1 MVHVCKEEGVSPE
14 KVCFVFAFVRT
25 EKSIYRS
32 ALFLL
37 LLLACGDIEFNPGPG
52 QADKGFS
59 IYQQNLRGLWNNK
72 EVLEHFINHVS
83 SPPLSLPNT
92 SKHFHKNFEKKLAT
106 ILNNILLLNK
116 ETIILGDLNC
126 NYLGNKSNVSLK
138 DLFKLH
144 GFKQIIKTARRIAKC
159 SSTLIDVILTNRQ
172 DVLNANSIISSLS
185 DYNVIKCVRK
195 INNIKFNP
203 RIIKCRDYKNYDQ
216 TNLSCKLGHCI

>member
-1 MVHVCKEEGVSPE
+1 M
-14 KVCFVFAFVRT
+14 
-25 EKSIYRS
+25 
-32 ALFLL
+32 
-37 LLLACGDIEFNPGPG
+37 
-52 QADKGFS
+52 
-59 IYQQNLRGLWNNK
+59 
-72 EVLEHFINHVS
+72 
-83 SPPLSLPNT
+83 
-92 SKHFHKNFEKKLAT
+92 
-106 ILNNILLLNK
+106 LLNK

-144 GFKQIIKTARRIAKC
+144 GFKQIIKTSRRIAKC

-185 DYNVIKCVRK
+185 DYNVIRCVRK

-216 TNLSCKLGHCI
+216 TNLSVELSVVNWDIVYNTPYLDMGWNKLQQIL